1 MTCSIIFLF
10 QMNLVEYL
18 QVLLALA
25 EIPATLQP
33 ARAGEQG
40 IAYSLVAQDELAYY
54 VDLQLLLGEL

>member
-33 ARAGEQG
+33 ARAGKQG